1 MKPKTFYLALCLLGA
16 VLPYWQFVPWVA
28 QNGLNMPL
36 FFHQLFANRI
46 SAFFGMDVFVSA
58 ATLLVFMR
66 TESSRLRIAGR
77 WQPVV
82 ALVFVGVSLALPLFL
97 FMRERSLEQAKPGLT
112 GQPARCFPFRP
123 PSLAGNHSP
132 AFRLSALSF

>member
-1 MKPKTFYLALCLLGA
+1 MKPKTFYLILCLLGA
-16 VLPYWQFVPWVA
+16 VLPYWQFVPWLL
-28 QNGLNMPL
+28 QNGLHMSL
-36 FFHQLFANRI
+36 FFRQLFANRI

-66 TESSRLRIAGR
+66 SESSRLRIAGR

-97 FMRERSLEQAKPGLT
+97 YMRERKLEQPKL
-112 GQPARCFPFRP
+112 GQNVLNTK
-123 PSLAGNHSP
+123 SLPTYSD
-132 AFRLSALSF
+132 